1 MTVVSAFLV
10 HGNPLPFLKPDNPPW
25 QNLDAGYRTAG
36 EALAASKPD
45 VIAIYS
51 TQWMAVLD
59 ELWQTRPRV
68 QGLHVD
74 ENWHEFGDLPFDMRI
89 DTALTEAAVARSA
102 EFGVRSKGVNYDAFP
117 VDTGSIIANNY
128 LNADGALPLVLAS
141 NNLYHDGPTT
151 AKLAGC
157 VVEAAGE
164 LGRRVAIVGVGGL
177 SGTIFREEIDID
189 EDHIASPADDEW
201 NRRML
206 DTLAA
211 GDAAAVEAMVPEYAG
226 AARVDMG
233 FKHLAWVMG
242 GIGDRYCGANIH
254 AYGPVWGSGAAVVE
268 FKLA

>member
-25 QNLDAGYRTAG
+25 QGLDTGYRAAG

-59 ELWQTRPRV
+59 QLWQTRRHV
-68 QGLHVD
+68 EDLDVD
-74 ENWHEFGDLPFDMRI
+74 ENWHEFGDLPFDMQI
-89 DTALTEAAVARSA
+89 DVELAEAAVARSA
-102 EFGVRSKGVNYDAFP
+102 DFGVRSKGVDYDAFP
-117 VDTGSIIANNY
+117 VDTGSIVANNY
-128 LNADGALPLVLAS
+128 LNADGSLPLVLAS

-157 VVEAAGE
+157 VVAGAEA
-164 LGRRVAIVGVGGL
+164 LDRRVAVVGVGGL
-177 SGTIFREEIDID
+177 SGTIFREEIDIA

-206 DTLAA
+206 DTLAG
-211 GDAAAVEAMVPEYAG
+211 GDAAAVEALVPEYAG

-242 GIGDRYCGANIH
+242 GIGDRYRGATVH
-254 AYGPVWGSGAAVVE
+254 AYGPVWGSGAAVVA
-268 FKLA
+268 FDLA